1 VKPSIILITCDELRR
16 DALSCYGGQAVQTPN
31 LDRLAASGVRFDRA
45 YTASPVCLPSRSS
58 ILTGLYPHNHRAYS
72 NFRDCSLSPEIPNL
86 YRQLGNNGYH
96 TGHIGKCHY
105 VPVPYS
111 QTKHDQTQPD
121 DAFRAHYLSLG
132 MHDLILQDGKHNSL
146 RFYDDYSTA
155 LDAAGYL
162 SAYRDE
168 AWKPANRKVFSFP
181 GPAEWHP
188 DSWVGR
194 WAREYVDGYTDPAP
208 LFLWVSFSGPH
219 YPFDAPAAYLERVNE
234 AHIGAGAYEE
244 GEFDEPTRIHHASFH
259 GPGGIDGAG
268 SAPDR
273 ACKNYTDDYWHRL
286 RRQYF
291 ANVALIDDQVG
302 LLLASLERRFGD
314 NTMIVFTTDHGE
326 LLGNHRLWGKNNC
339 AYEDVWNV
347 PLLLRYPGTEGGSD
361 GIATDGVNGTDG
373 AAVAA
378 VHERVSLI
386 DIAPTCLRT
395 AGVEGAK
402 TDGVDLREVIASG
415 GRPHVICET
424 SDYLAVSDGE
434 HKLIHFRRGETRF
447 VELFD
452 LKRDPGEFR
461 NVAQLP
467 EYSAARAKLSE
478 LIAELFVDTL
488 LS

>member
-1 VKPSIILITCDELRR
+1 MKPSIILITCDELRR
-16 DALSCYGGQAVQTPN
+16 DALSCYGGRAVQTPN
-31 LDRLAASGVRFDRA
+31 LDYLAASGVRFDRA

-58 ILTGLYPHNHRAYS
+58 IITGPYPHNHRAYS
-72 NFRDCSLSPEIPNL
+72 NFRDCSLSPEVPNL
-86 YRQLGNNGYH
+86 YRLLGDSGYH

-111 QTKHDQTQPD
+111 QTRHDQTQPG

-162 SAYRDE
+162 GAYRDE
-168 AWKPANRKVFSFP
+168 AWKPGNRKVFSFP

-194 WAREYVDGYTDPAP
+194 QAREYVDRYAADAP
-208 LFLWVSFSGPH
+208 LYLWVSISGPH
-219 YPFDAPAAYLERVNE
+219 YPFDAPAEYLERVNE
-234 AHIGAGAYEE
+234 EHIGAGAYEQ

-273 ACKNYTDDYWHRL
+273 ACKNYTDDYWRRL

-291 ANVALIDDQVG
+291 ANVALIDEQVG
-302 LLLASLERRFGD
+302 LLLASIERRFGD
-314 NTMIVFTTDHGE
+314 NVLVAFTTDHGE

-339 AYEDVWNV
+339 AYEDVWSV
-347 PLLLRYPGTEGGSD
+347 PLLVRYPGGTGGD
-361 GIATDGVNGTDG
+361 GASANGTPVG
-373 AAVAA
+373 Q
-378 VHERVSLI
+378 RVSLV
-386 DIAPTCLRT
+386 DIAPTCLRVAEVGGT
-395 AGVEGAK
+395 GGS
-402 TDGVDLREVIASG
+402 DGVTMDGADLWEVIASG

-424 SDYLAVSDGE
+424 SEYLAVSDGE
-434 HKLIHFRRGETRF
+434 HKLIHFRRGDTRY

-452 LKRDPGEFR
+452 LQRDPGEFR

-467 EYSAARAKLSE
+467 EYGAARATLSGV
-478 LIAELFVDTL
+478 IADIFVDTL